1 MLESGARMALQIGQ
15 QLGNYR
21 LVSLLGHGGFA
32 DVYLGEHIHLKTRAA
47 IKVLHTQLA
56 SEDVEKFRN
65 EALTIAH
72 LVHPHIIRVL
82 DYDVENS
89 IPFLVMDYAP
99 NGSLRERHPKG
110 TRLSPMV
117 FMPYVKQV
125 ASALQ
130 YAHDLRLV
138 HRDVKPENMLL
149 GRNNEVLLSDF
160 GIALVTQS
168 SLTQSTEDV
177 VIGTMAYMAPEQI
190 QGKARPA
197 SDQYALGVVVY
208 EWLSGMRPFN
218 GSYVEIVTQ
227 HLTAAPPPLNEQA
240 LAIPHAVQQVVQRA
254 LAKDPHQRFPR
265 VRDFADALEQAY
277 QVQQRPI
284 VVAPTV
290 QAYQA
295 KGASA
300 ATQVDQSRRPVHTVY
315 PPLSPVAT
323 GAPSF
328 VPPAAKKLG
337 RGLKRGFRV
346 LAILLVLSGL
356 LVCGLGYAAFHW
368 FTVPGAPPSSAGA
381 TALASDFVQAV
392 SNRNY
397 DQAYNDLGSQIT
409 KQTSRSQFIQ
419 DAQCEDSS
427 YGAVTGYKSVGTTS
441 QGNSLR
447 YSYQVTREKLSQPYQ
462 LHLTVQQNSSGSWQ
476 VTDYSSD
483 LSPPAC
489 H

>member
-1 MLESGARMALQIGQ
+1 MAQQIGQ

-130 YAHDLRLV
+130 YAHDQRLI

-160 GIALVTQS
+160 GIALVTQN
-168 SLTQSTEDV
+168 SLSQSTEDL
-177 VIGTMAYMAPEQI
+177 VIGTMSYMSPEQI
-190 QGKARPA
+190 QGKPRPA

-208 EWLSGMRPFN
+208 EWISGMKPFN
-218 GSYVEIVTQ
+218 GSYMEIVTQ
-227 HLTAAPPPLNEQA
+227 HLSAPPPPLDERA
-240 LAIPHAVQQVVQRA
+240 LELPHAAQQVVLKA
-254 LAKDPHQRFPR
+254 LAKDPHQRYER
-265 VRDFADALEQAY
+265 VQDFANALEQAY
-277 QVQQRPI
+277 QSKGPAVGMPPP
-284 VVAPTV
+284 VAVTPP
-290 QAYQA
+290 QANRTKQ
-295 KGASA
+295 
-300 ATQVDQSRRPVHTVY
+300 PVFTVY
-315 PPLSPVAT
+315 PLVDT
-323 GAPSF
+323 
-328 VPPAAKKLG
+328 VPPQQANQAK
-337 RGLKRGFRV
+337 R
-346 LAILLVLSGL
+346 LAN
-356 LVCGLGYAAFHW
+356 
-368 FTVPGAPPSSAGA
+368 TVEASNFPKAPP
-381 TALASDFVQAV
+381 
-392 SNRNY
+392 
-397 DQAYNDLGSQIT
+397 
-409 KQTSRSQFIQ
+409 
-419 DAQCEDSS
+419 
-427 YGAVTGYKSVGTTS
+427 
-441 QGNSLR
+441 
-447 YSYQVTREKLSQPYQ
+447 
-462 LHLTVQQNSSGSWQ
+462 
-476 VTDYSSD
+476 
-483 LSPPAC
+483 
-489 H
+489 